1 MISKL
6 AYSLEGSGE
15 KVIVMLHGWGMNKD
29 AFAMLSN
36 KFNTKA
42 KCLIVDFYG
51 FGDSGMPEE
60 HYDTYE
66 YAYQIFLLLSKL
78 DIKNIILVGHSF
90 GGRVAIILSSVFD
103 INIEGL
109 VLTASA
115 GLNRFDL
122 KKKIK
127 VLLYKFKKKLSS
139 YGLYSVKKLTE
150 AGSSD
155 YKKLSPIMKSCF
167 VKIVNQ
173 DLSFLLSKI
182 KVKTKLFWAKD
193 DMSTPLW
200 ICKKLNKKIVGSSAI
215 IFERGGHFIYL
226 KRLNSFA
233 LIIESLLSNK

>member
-1 MISKL
+1 MTSKL
-6 AYSLEGSGE
+6 MYSLEGSGE
-15 KVIVMLHGWGMNKD
+15 KTIVMLHGWGMSKD
-29 AFAMLSN
+29 AFAILSK

-60 HYDTYE
+60 YYDTYE

-78 DIKNIILVGHSF
+78 NIKNIILVGHSF

-109 VLTASA
+109 VLTSSA

-122 KKKIK
+122 KKKVK
-127 VLLYKFKKKLSS
+127 VLLYKFKKKLSA
-139 YGLYSVKKLTE
+139 YGLYSAKKLE
-150 AGSSD
+150 NAGSRD
-155 YKKLSPIMKSCF
+155 YKKLNPVMKSCF

-173 DLSFLLSKI
+173 DLSYLLSKI
-182 KVKTKLFWAKD
+182 RVRTKLFWAKD
-193 DMSTPLW
+193 DKSTPFW
-200 ICKKLNKKIVGSSAI
+200 ICKKLNKKIEGSVATI
-215 IFERGGHFIYL
+215 NKKGGHFVYL

-233 LIIESLLSNK
+233 FIIESLLSNK